1 VLIEA
6 TDSVFPQFLKF
17 FTSTLNGM
25 MEEDATPLE
34 DNMAMLSLD
43 RPAQQPMID
52 HPQYPYAYP
61 YPGHLSSSQQ
71 VSSTSSSNN
80 NFIKPF
86 KHVRFSYVTIRNY
99 DITMGDNPAVTAGP
113 PIQLDWVYE
122 EIPLLPVR
130 EFEEFKLQRVGK
142 YSYLYPGAE
151 NRVVTISPDFRM
163 GILLRAGFTDWEI
176 SQTIRNVKKIQQQR
190 TRTALTYPFYH
201 VEYAV
206 RSAGRK
212 LQRSMGNSNNS
223 SSEGQKSCTSR
234 NKQHP
239 LTTSQLQY
247 HDDEMS
253 TGTVLDDH
261 SVYGTVV
268 DDHSV
273 YEELMI
279 TTSKDNLFYHR

>member
-1 VLIEA
+1 
-6 TDSVFPQFLKF
+6 
-17 FTSTLNGM
+17 M

-34 DNMAMLSLD
+34 DNMAILSLD
-43 RPAQQPMID
+43 GPVLEPMMRL
-52 HPQYPYAYP
+52 PQYPYAYQ
-61 YPGHLSSSQQ
+61 GHLSPSQE
-71 VSSTSSSNN
+71 VSSTSNNNNNN

-122 EIPLLPVR
+122 EIPVLPVR

-142 YSYLYPGAE
+142 YSFLYHGAE

-206 RSAGRK
+206 RAAGRK
-212 LQRSMGNSNNS
+212 LQRSMGNSNSNNNS
-223 SSEGQKSCTSR
+223 KGQKSCTSR

-239 LTTSQLQY
+239 LTFSHHRY

-261 SVYGTVV
+261 SLYGTVL
-268 DDHSV
+268 DDHPV
-273 YEELMI
+273 YEELMM
-279 TTSKDNLFYHR
+279 TASEHNLFHHR